1 MNNKTILL
9 SLLAMAAIQASAQ
22 RITAKNEIIDCGN
35 VNYETPVTVKFELTN
50 KGSELTINK
59 VRTSCGCTTVDYPRT
74 TIQKGDNFTVS
85 ATYDARQLGHFE
97 KEVALFCNSQK
108 EPFYLKMRGVVVDGE
123 HDVACT
129 YNYKIDGMMLDK
141 NDIEFDDVNRGD
153 FPVQRISVKN
163 TTGQSISPVVMHL
176 PSYLSATVSPTHIAP
191 GRTGVISV
199 KLNSKKLRDFGLT
212 QTSVYLAKNP
222 GEKVSQDKE
231 VSVSAVL
238 LPDFDNMSET
248 QLANSPQIKLSA
260 STLDLSQQNGKATN
274 AGTIIIENTGRGEL
288 DIRSLQM
295 FTTGMSVKLN
305 KTKIKSGEQ
314 AKMKISINRKQLRN
328 ARSKPRVLMI
338 TNDPAAPKVVISV
351 KAE

>member
-1 MNNKTILL
+1 
-9 SLLAMAAIQASAQ
+9 
-22 RITAKNEIIDCGN
+22 
-35 VNYETPVTVKFELTN
+35 
-50 KGSELTINK
+50 
-59 VRTSCGCTTVDYPRT
+59 
-74 TIQKGDNFTVS
+74 
-85 ATYDARQLGHFE
+85 
-97 KEVALFCNSQK
+97 
-108 EPFYLKMRGVVVDGE
+108 
-123 HDVACT
+123 
-129 YNYKIDGMMLDK
+129 
-141 NDIEFDDVNRGD
+141 
-153 FPVQRISVKN
+153 
-163 TTGQSISPVVMHL
+163 MHL